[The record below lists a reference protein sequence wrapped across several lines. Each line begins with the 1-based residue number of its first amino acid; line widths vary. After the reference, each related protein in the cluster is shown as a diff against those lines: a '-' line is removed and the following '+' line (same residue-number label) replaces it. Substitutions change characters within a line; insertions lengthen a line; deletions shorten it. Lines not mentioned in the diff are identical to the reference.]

1 MSATF
6 VNSLRAQD
14 GVISIGESAAGNV
27 LRFRVQAQEVWNV
40 VRIDARPMES
50 VRTAKMYA
58 LNALIPDALFPD
70 EFSVKLNGCEIFD
83 ESISLSQAGVLD
95 GSTLLV
101 ARRRRR
107 PVKS

>member
-6 VNSLRAQD
+6 ANSLRSRGD
-14 GVISIGESAAGNV
+14 VITIGEMAPGNV
-27 LRFRVQAQEVWNV
+27 LSFRVQAQEVWNL
-40 VRIDARPMES
+40 VRIDARPTES

-83 ESISLSQAGVLD
+83 EAVSLSKAGVLD